1 MRKCK
6 FKVHPIEIILVVMLF
21 LTLVLAIITR
31 SRTSHQHMAGEDIE
45 EIVIDYSA
53 IKTDDGHYSY
63 EDENYNSSFG
73 IDISEFQENVD
84 WQKVKD
90 AGVEFVFLR
99 IGRRGATTGLLYDD
113 TEFASHY
120 EGARKVGLK
129 VGVYFFSQAVSVKE
143 AKEEAD
149 FVYDR
154 LKGKKID
161 FPVVYDLEEVYL
173 ENETPRISGLSR
185 EEHTANA
192 LAFCERLNKKHYD
205 TMIYTYLYWSDT
217 YYDMEQIS
225 RYPIWFAQYDAD
237 VPTLDYPI
245 SIWQYSK
252 TGMIDGIS
260 VPIDLN
266 IMFIRK

>member
-1 MRKCK
+1 MLKRILKR
-6 FKVHPIEIILVVMLF
+6 HPIEIILCVLLV
-21 LTLVLAIITR
+21 LTLVLAIVIR
-31 SRTSHQHMAGEDIE
+31 SKTSHQKMAGEDN
-45 EIVIDYSA
+45 VSDKIDYTA
-53 IKTDDGHYSY
+53 IQKIDDRYYY
-63 EDENYNSSFG
+63 EDRNYRSSFG
-73 IDISEFQENVD
+73 IDISEFQENID

-113 TEFASHY
+113 TEFETHY
-120 EGARKVGLK
+120 EGARKAGLK
-129 VGVYFFSQAVSVKE
+129 IGVYFFSQACSIKE
-143 AKEEAD
+143 AQEEAD
-149 FVYDR
+149 FVISR

-161 FPVVYDLEEVYL
+161 FPVAYDLEEVYL
-173 ENETPRISGLSR
+173 TDETPRISELTR

-192 LAFCERLNKKHYD
+192 LAFCRRLNKKHYD
-205 TMIYTYLYWSDT
+205 AMIYTYQYWAET

-225 RYPIWFAQYDAD
+225 AYPIWYAVYDTD
-237 VPTLDYPI
+237 EPKLEYPI

>member
-1 MRKCK
+1 MRKRK
-6 FKVHPIEIILVVMLF
+6 LKLHPIEIILIALLF
-21 LTLVLAIITR
+21 LTLILAIITR
-31 SRTSHQHMAGEDIE
+31 PRTSHPQMAGEESEMID
-45 EIVIDYSA
+45 IDYSR
-53 IKTDDGHYSY
+53 ITDMNGHYSY
-63 EDENYNSSFG
+63 EDENYGSSFG

-113 TEFASHY
+113 EEFDSHY
-120 EGARKVGLK
+120 EGARKAGLK
-129 VGVYFFSQAVSVKE
+129 VGVYFFSQAINEKE
-143 AKEEAD
+143 AREEAD

-173 ENETPRISGLSR
+173 ENETPRISELTR
-185 EEHTANA
+185 EDHTANA
-192 LAFCERLNKKHYD
+192 MAFCERLNRKHYD
-205 TMIYTYLYWSDT
+205 TMIYTYQYWAET

-225 RYPIWFAQYDAD
+225 SYPIWYAAYDTD
-237 VPTLDYPI
+237 QPKLDYPI

-252 TGMIDGIS
+252 TGRIDGIG
-260 VPIDLN
+260 VPIDFN

>member
-1 MRKCK
+1 MRKRK
-6 FKVHPIEIILVVMLF
+6 FKLHPVEIILITMLF
-21 LTLVLAIITR
+21 LTLILAIITR
-31 SRTSHQHMAGEDIE
+31 SRTSHQQMAGEETETIA
-45 EIVIDYSA
+45 IDYSK
-53 IKTDDGHYSY
+53 IKDSNGHYSY
-63 EDENYNSSFG
+63 EDKNYSSSFG

-90 AGVEFVFLR
+90 CGVEFVFLR

-120 EGARKVGLK
+120 EGARKAGLK
-129 VGVYFFSQAVSVKE
+129 VGVYFFSQAINVKE

-225 RYPIWFAQYDAD
+225 RYPIWFAQYDTEE
-237 VPTLDYPI
+237 PKLEYPI

-252 TGMIDGIS
+252 TGRIDGIS
-260 VPIDLN
+260 VPIDFN

>member
-1 MRKCK
+1 MRKRK
-6 FKVHPIEIILVVMLF
+6 MKIHPIEIILVVMLMM
-21 LTLVLAIITR
+21 TLLLAVVLR
-31 SRTSHQHMAGEDIE
+31 SRTSHQQMAGEGTE
-45 EIVIDYSA
+45 ETVIDYSA
-53 IKTDDGHYSY
+53 ISDVNGHYYY
-63 EDENYNSSFG
+63 EDRNYHSSFG

-113 TEFASHY
+113 SEFTSHY

-129 VGVYFFSQAVSVKE
+129 VGVYFFSQATDIKE
-143 AKEEAD
+143 AREEAD
-149 FVYDR
+149 FVIDR

-161 FPVVYDLEEVYL
+161 FPIVYDLEEVYL
-173 ENETPRISGLSR
+173 ENETPRISELTM

-205 TMIYTYLYWSDT
+205 TMIYTYQYWAET
-217 YYDMEQIS
+217 YYDMEKIS
-225 RYPIWFAQYDAD
+225 RYPIWYAAYDTD
-237 VPTLDYPI
+237 EPKLDYPI

-252 TGMIDGIS
+252 TGMIDGIG
-260 VPIDLN
+260 VPIDFN
-266 IMFIRK
+266 IMFIKK